1 MLTNLALGE
10 RKKIY
15 LIMAFISLILFF
27 LAVWK
32 VSPVIVEPSA
42 PLGLASY
49 LPVTYWIGF
58 ALIMITGVLA
68 ILDKELKKTPYL
80 SLF

>member
-1 MLTNLALGE
+1 MGIRGQEIAVADFSVDKIAQKLLKVYKLLTNLALGE

-42 PLGLASY
+42 PLGLAS
-49 LPVTYWIGF
+49 ICR
-58 ALIMITGVLA
+58 
-68 ILDKELKKTPYL
+68 
-80 SLF
+80 